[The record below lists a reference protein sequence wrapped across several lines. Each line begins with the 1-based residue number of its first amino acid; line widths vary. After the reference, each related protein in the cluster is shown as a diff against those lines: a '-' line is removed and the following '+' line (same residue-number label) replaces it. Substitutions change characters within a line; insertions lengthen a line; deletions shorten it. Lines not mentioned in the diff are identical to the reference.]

1 MIVHR
6 CIKIHHKRCKK
17 WIIVMKFRVL
27 LIMQYLSRENLVEVV
42 LDVHARGVR
51 IKKINSDVVTMYI
64 LQKRLMEKYLC

>member
-1 MIVHR
+1 
-6 CIKIHHKRCKK
+6 
-17 WIIVMKFRVL
+17 MKFRVL